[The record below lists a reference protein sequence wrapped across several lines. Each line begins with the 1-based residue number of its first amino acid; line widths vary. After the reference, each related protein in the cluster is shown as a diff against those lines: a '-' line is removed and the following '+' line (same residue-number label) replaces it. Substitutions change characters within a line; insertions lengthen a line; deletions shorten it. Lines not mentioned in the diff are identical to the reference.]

1 MKEKMKNKIKIGDE
15 VRYGM
20 SLLIVDEIEGDT
32 LWCIDEDGQDFELTE
47 EQVETY

>member
-1 MKEKMKNKIKIGDE
+1 MKNKIKIGDE